1 MDGRA
6 DMKSQLVATLHT
18 AADNP
23 DIDIDVLH
31 PWGAAAVRSERHSYQ
46 RLAEIQRAAWA
57 KASGPAPEVGP
68 PQLFR
73 RTHDAEP
80 SDHVTFGGRALH
92 EERGLDDSD
101 QITSLVEWLGSNDQ
115 DIFSKLQG
123 PLVLGPV
130 LAEVQPTSAHI
141 RRRVLGIVHIS
152 ELITAAWCR
161 RRSRQTAQPARDTA
175 SNTSA
180 LHEELPEQGARW
192 RPCREAQELVGL
204 PPEDLQLHGGA
215 RGEGALALERPKTC
229 SSYHASVARAIS
241 LPWPPPTP
249 KWPPQ

>member
-6 DMKSQLVATLHT
+6 YMKSQLVATLHT

-23 DIDIDVLH
+23 DIDIDALH
-31 PWGAAAVRSERHSYQ
+31 PWGAAAVRSEWHAYQ

-68 PQLFR
+68 PQLLR

-80 SDHVTFGGRALH
+80 SDHVTLGGRALH
-92 EERGLDDSD
+92 EERGLDDTD
-101 QITSLVEWLGSNDQ
+101 QVTSLVEWLRSNDQ

-123 PLVLGPV
+123 PLLLGPV

-141 RRRVLGIVHIS
+141 GRGILGIVHIS
-152 ELITAAWCR
+152 ELVAAAGGR
-161 RRSRQTAQPARDTA
+161 RRRRQTAQPARDTG
-175 SNTSA
+175 STSSSSSA
-180 LHEELPEQGARW
+180 LHEEFPEQGARW

-204 PPEDLQLHGGA
+204 PPEDFQLHGGT
-215 RGEGALALERPKTC
+215 RGGGTGA
-229 SSYHASVARAIS
+229 
-241 LPWPPPTP
+241 
-249 KWPPQ
+249 